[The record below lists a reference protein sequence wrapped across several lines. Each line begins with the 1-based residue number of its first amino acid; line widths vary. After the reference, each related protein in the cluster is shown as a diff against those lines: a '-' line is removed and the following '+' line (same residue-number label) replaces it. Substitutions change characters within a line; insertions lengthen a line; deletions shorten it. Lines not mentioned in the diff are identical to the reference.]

1 MSILTVENIHKSY
14 FGKEILRGVSFSLDR
29 GDRLALIGD
38 NGSGKSTLLRIIAG
52 KEKADPESG
61 RVCLASTARPAML
74 EQELERGQSG
84 SLALDDPE
92 MQKLEQAFRRVEAAM
107 AADPQN
113 SRLLQE
119 YTTLSAKFEALGAWD
134 FEHNLAAALAGLG
147 LEADVLGRPVSALSG
162 GEQMRVKLARIL
174 VKEPDLLLL
183 DEPTNHMDVA
193 ACEWLEAY
201 LARYKGSLIV
211 VSHDR
216 RFLDRV
222 ATQIA
227 ELDEGKLSLFSGNY
241 TDYLRIREE
250 NLFRLKKEEKKLRD
264 QLDHE
269 SEVAQTMLSHRKM
282 TSYHSRE
289 KKVRKLSEALTA
301 IKSQTRQKRAPFSLK
316 LIVNEDHGDPRR
328 TLIEATNLSVQF
340 PDSDVPLFKPLDL
353 RIRGQEKKL
362 IVGPNGCG
370 KSNLIRALAAQ
381 NPWLTGDVRLSAN
394 LQMAFLDQWVRF
406 ADESLSVIEELRS
419 RQDLTVGQAREV
431 LASFG
436 FFDSDLEKKIQ
447 VLSGGEKSRLA
458 LSCILQENPELLFL
472 DEPSNHLDIKS
483 REILEK
489 ALENYKGSILAV
501 SHDRYFIDRIAEEVW
516 GYLDG
521 GFRPFPTY
529 DAYRRAVQAEAAATA
544 ENKAANPFPEQK
556 ATVSAKGEKTPLS
569 ENKNSPS
576 AQTAEK
582 GSEPEFKQSGRV
594 SLSFSSIELAL
605 LPQLKKIPLKPA
617 NKSEERRYRAQMSEA
632 LKQCEDEIAL
642 CEKQSAELESQ
653 FGQNDSSQLYED
665 YAKIHTRLEAMTE
678 LYFKLG
684 VACESDT

>member
-301 IKSQTRQKRAPFSLK
+301 IKAKTRQKRSPFTLK

-419 RQDLTVGQAREV
+419 RQDLTVRQAREV

>member
-1 MSILTVENIHKSY
+1 
-14 FGKEILRGVSFSLDR
+14 
-29 GDRLALIGD
+29 
-38 NGSGKSTLLRIIAG
+38 
-52 KEKADPESG
+52 
-61 RVCLASTARPAML
+61 
-74 EQELERGQSG
+74 
-84 SLALDDPE
+84 
-92 MQKLEQAFRRVEAAM
+92 
-107 AADPQN
+107 
-113 SRLLQE
+113 
-119 YTTLSAKFEALGAWD
+119 
-134 FEHNLAAALAGLG
+134 
-147 LEADVLGRPVSALSG
+147 
-162 GEQMRVKLARIL
+162 
-174 VKEPDLLLL
+174 
-183 DEPTNHMDVA
+183 
-193 ACEWLEAY
+193 
-201 LARYKGSLIV
+201 
-211 VSHDR
+211 
-216 RFLDRV
+216 
-222 ATQIA
+222 
-227 ELDEGKLSLFSGNY
+227 
-241 TDYLRIREE
+241 
-250 NLFRLKKEEKKLRD
+250 
-264 QLDHE
+264 
-269 SEVAQTMLSHRKM
+269 
-282 TSYHSRE
+282 
-289 KKVRKLSEALTA
+289 
-301 IKSQTRQKRAPFSLK
+301 
-316 LIVNEDHGDPRR
+316 
-328 TLIEATNLSVQF
+328 
-340 PDSDVPLFKPLDL
+340 
-353 RIRGQEKKL
+353 
-362 IVGPNGCG
+362 
-370 KSNLIRALAAQ
+370 
-381 NPWLTGDVRLSAN
+381 
-394 LQMAFLDQWVRF
+394 MAFLDQWVRF
-406 ADESLSVIEELRS
+406 ADESLSVIDELRS

>member
-301 IKSQTRQKRAPFSLK
+301 IKAQTRQKRSPFTLK
-316 LIVNEDHGDPRR
+316 LIVKEDHGDPRR

-340 PDSDVPLFKPLDL
+340 PDSDVPLFKSLDL

-406 ADESLSVIEELRS
+406 ADESLSVIDELRS

-544 ENKAANPFPEQK
+544 ENKAANLFPEQK

>member
-119 YTTLSAKFEALGAWD
+119 YTALSAKFEALGAWD
-134 FEHNLAAALAGLG
+134 FERNLAAALAGLG

-201 LARYKGSLIV
+201 LTRYKGSLIV

-227 ELDEGKLSLFSGNY
+227 ELDEGKISLFSGNY

-301 IKSQTRQKRAPFSLK
+301 IKAQTRQKRSPFTLK
-316 LIVNEDHGDPRR
+316 LIINEDHGDPRR

-406 ADESLSVIEELRS
+406 ADESLSVIDELRS

-489 ALENYKGSILAV
+489 ALENYQGTILAV

-529 DAYRRAVQAEAAATA
+529 DAYRHAVQAEAAAAA
-544 ENKAANPFPEQK
+544 ENKAAGLLPKEK
-556 ATVSAKGEKTPLS
+556 AAASAQAEKNSLS

-576 AQTAEK
+576 AQTAGK
-582 GSEPEFKQSGRV
+582 GSEPEFKQSGRD

-617 NKSEERRYRAQMSEA
+617 NKSEERRYRAQLSAA

-665 YAKIHTRLEAMTE
+665 YAKIHSRLEALTE

-684 VACESDT
+684 VACEADT

>member
-14 FGKEILRGVSFSLDR
+14 FGKEILKGVSFSLDR

-38 NGSGKSTLLRIIAG
+38 NGSGKSTLLRIISG

-74 EQELERGQSG
+74 EQELERGKS
-84 SLALDDPE
+84 SSSALDDPE

-119 YTTLSAKFEALGAWD
+119 YTDLSAKFEALGAWD
-134 FEHNLAAALAGLG
+134 FERNLTAALAGLG
-147 LEADVLGRPVSALSG
+147 LDSDILTRPVSALSG

-183 DEPTNHMDVA
+183 DEPTNHMDVD
-193 ACEWLEAY
+193 ACEWLEDY

-250 NLFRLKKEEKKLRD
+250 NLFRLRKEEKKLRE
-264 QLDHE
+264 QVAHE

-301 IKSQTRQKRAPFSLK
+301 IKAQTRQKRSPFTLK

-381 NPWLTGDVRLSAN
+381 NPWLTGDVRLSSN

-406 ADESLSVIEELRS
+406 ADESLSVIDELRS

-489 ALENYKGSILAV
+489 ALENYQGTILAV

-529 DAYRRAVQAEAAATA
+529 DAYRRAVQAEAAAAA
-544 ENKAANPFPEQK
+544 ENKAAGQLPEQK
-556 ATVSAKGEKTPLS
+556 AAASAQTLKNSLS
-569 ENKNSPS
+569 GNKNSPHPQAVTS
-576 AQTAEK
+576 
-582 GSEPEFKQSGRV
+582 GSEPQIKPVSGFN
-594 SLSFSSIELAL
+594 LSFTATELAL
-605 LPQLKKIPLKPA
+605 LPQLKKIPLNPQ
-617 NKSEERRYRAQMSEA
+617 NKSEERRYRAQMAAA

-665 YAKIHTRLEAMTE
+665 YAKVHSRLEALTE

-684 VACESDT
+684 AACEADA

>member
-74 EQELERGQSG
+74 EQELEHGKSS

-301 IKSQTRQKRAPFSLK
+301 IKAKTRQKRSPFTLK

-340 PDSDVPLFKPLDL
+340 PDSEVPLFKPLDL

-406 ADESLSVIEELRS
+406 ADESLSVIDELRS

>member
-134 FEHNLAAALAGLG
+134 FERNLAAALAGLG

-227 ELDEGKLSLFSGNY
+227 ELDEGKISLFSGNY
-241 TDYLRIREE
+241 TDYLRIRED

-269 SEVAQTMLSHRKM
+269 SEVTQTMLSHRKM

-301 IKSQTRQKRAPFSLK
+301 IKAQTRQKRAPFSLK

-381 NPWLTGDVRLSAN
+381 NPWLTGNVRLSAN

-489 ALENYKGSILAV
+489 ALENYKGTILAV

-529 DAYRRAVQAEAAATA
+529 DAYRRAVQAEAAAAA
-544 ENKAANPFPEQK
+544 ENKTTNPFPEKK
-556 ATVSAKGEKTPLS
+556 AAASSQAEKNSLS
-569 ENKNSPS
+569 GNKNSPS
-576 AQTAEK
+576 AQTAER
-582 GSEPEFKQSGRV
+582 GSEQEFKQSGRV

-617 NKSEERRYRAQMSEA
+617 NKSEERRYRAQMSAA

-653 FGQNDSSQLYED
+653 FGQNDSSKLYED
-665 YAKIHTRLEAMTE
+665 YAKIHTRLEALTE

-684 VACESDT
+684 VACEAEA

>member
-119 YTTLSAKFEALGAWD
+119 YTDLSAKFEALGAWD
-134 FEHNLAAALAGLG
+134 FERNLTAALAGLG
-147 LEADVLGRPVSALSG
+147 LDSDILTRPVSALSG

-301 IKSQTRQKRAPFSLK
+301 IKAQTRQKRSPFTLK

-406 ADESLSVIEELRS
+406 ADESLSVIDELRS

-489 ALENYKGSILAV
+489 ALENYQGTILAV

-529 DAYRRAVQAEAAATA
+529 DAYRRTVQAEAAATT
-544 ENKAANPFPEQK
+544 ENKAASPFPEQK
-556 ATVSAKGEKTPLS
+556 VAVSAKGEKTPLFG
-569 ENKNSPS
+569 NKNSPHPQAVTS
-576 AQTAEK
+576 
-582 GSEPEFKQSGRV
+582 GSEPQIKPVSGFN
-594 SLSFSSIELAL
+594 LSFTATELSL
-605 LPQLKKIPLKPA
+605 LPQLKKIPLNPQ
-617 NKSEERRYRAQMSEA
+617 NKSEERRYRAQMAAA
-632 LKQCEDEIAL
+632 LKQCEEEIAL

-665 YAKIHTRLEAMTE
+665 YAKIHSRLEALTE

-684 VACESDT
+684 TACESDT

>member
-301 IKSQTRQKRAPFSLK
+301 IKAKTRQKRSPFTLK

-406 ADESLSVIEELRS
+406 ADESLSVIDELRS